1 MTIDFIKE
9 RDALI
14 MQISGEIDHR
24 YAAQIRE
31 RADSMIAKELKSC
44 FIIDMTAVSFMDSSG
59 IGMIL
64 GRYKLVKSYMADFM
78 IVSKNTAVGKI
89 LDMSGILKII
99 PVYPDLAT
107 AINSMKNAEEE

>member
-9 RDALI
+9 HDALI

-24 YAAQIRE
+24 YASEIRE
-31 RADSMIAKELKSC
+31 KADAMIAKELKSS
-44 FIIDMTAVSFMDSSG
+44 FIIDMTNVNFMDSSG

-78 IVSKNTAVGKI
+78 IVSNNMAVGKI

-99 PVYPDLAT
+99 PVYPDLSI
-107 AINSMKNAEEE
+107 AINTVRNAKEE

>member
-9 RDALI
+9 RDVLI

-31 RADSMIAKELKSC
+31 KADSMIARELKKC
-44 FIIDMTAVSFMDSSG
+44 FIIDMTNVSFMDSSG

-64 GRYKLVKSYMADFM
+64 GRYKLVKSYMAYFM
-78 IVSKNTAVGKI
+78 IVSQSTSVGKI
-89 LDMSGILKII
+89 LDMSGILQIV
-99 PVYPDLAT
+99 PVYPDLSS
-107 AINSMKNAEEE
+107 AINSLNNAKEE